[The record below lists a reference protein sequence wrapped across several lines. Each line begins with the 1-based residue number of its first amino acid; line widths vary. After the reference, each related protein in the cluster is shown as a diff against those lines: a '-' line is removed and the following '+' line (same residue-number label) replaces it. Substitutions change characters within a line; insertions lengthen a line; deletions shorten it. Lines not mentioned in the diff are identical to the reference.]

1 MKKLTLIQNDTPG
14 TGKATVTRCLAR
26 YLDGR
31 GANFQ
36 ALVFCENPSDAVAP
50 QVWLNPDELNRTLVG
65 LLDGGPDIT
74 LLEIGTGFGDTFG
87 KYYAQHEL
95 ADFLHELGI
104 DVTVVVPVTRDEESF
119 EAVVLAA
126 ETYSDGASYV
136 VFHIEPGKDDAAYS
150 DEDPWERSYAARV
163 MDMFDAVERGIPAAG
178 DELERAF
185 RKAGTNLADT
195 LLEVDPAAAYGA
207 SYLKWLQIVEHEIHA
222 ARQNLFGDAARDF
235 SPPGKGRRAVAAK

>member
-1 MKKLTLIQNDTPG
+1 MKKLILIQNDAPG

-26 YLDGR
+26 YLHAR

-36 ALVFCENPSDAVAP
+36 TLALSEDPSDAVAP

-136 VFHIEPGKDDAAYS
+136 VFHIEPGKNDAAYS
-150 DEDPWERSYAARV
+150 DEDPWDHSYAARV
-163 MDMFDAVERGIPAAG
+163 MDMFDAAERWVPAAG
-178 DELERAF
+178 DELELAF
-185 RKAGTNLADT
+185 RKAHTNLADT
-195 LLEVDPAAAYGA
+195 LLEAHPSAAYGEA
-207 SYLKWLQIVEHEIHA
+207 YGKWLRLVEGEIHA
-222 ARQNLFGDAARDF
+222 ARQNLFGDVARDF
-235 SPPGKGRRAVAAK
+235 SSQEKKRRTVAAK